1 MMQIWLDVLPEQR
14 KYAVNQV
21 VQRAGISNVML
32 NFRKQAKMNT
42 TNLKHMKGYSA
53 DIITVMRDCKS

>member
-1 MMQIWLDVLPEQR
+1 MMQIWLDVLSEQR
-14 KYAVNQV
+14 KYAVDQV

-42 TNLKHMKGYSA
+42 TNLKCMQGYST
-53 DIITVMRDCKS
+53 DIITVM